1 MLWCRISVTTCTF
14 FVVADCVESGC
25 GGTWFMLDDDVESI
39 FGSKEGFHV
48 DIPHRV
54 IVVG

>member
-1 MLWCRISVTTCTF
+1 MRRVAWHVHDLYV
-14 FVVADCVESGC
+14 FVIADCIESGC

-54 IVVG
+54 IVMG